1 MQPVVDGTFGTRDFS
16 RLVVAQ
22 RSLLQDEGC
31 LADKIITDQ
40 QTSPEATLITH
51 DLPYYSK
58 WLLCAAYLASY
69 NPARQDALY
78 FMKATERKRRK
89 KGGGTAAGRQSRQ
102 RKIPRHLLSPS
113 PFSLDRLF
121 AILHGIL
128 PHDMTP
134 NIDIYTQVATLGS
147 LRLLVRS
154 GILGSDVLEPGSKWK
169 VNFGWDYVTKL
180 ARNLHFDI
188 TDYVA
193 E

>member
-1 MQPVVDGTFGTRDFS
+1 
-16 RLVVAQ
+16 
-22 RSLLQDEGC
+22 
-31 LADKIITDQ
+31 
-40 QTSPEATLITH
+40 
-51 DLPYYSK
+51 
-58 WLLCAAYLASY
+58 
-69 NPARQDALY
+69 
-78 FMKATERKRRK
+78 
-89 KGGGTAAGRQSRQ
+89 
-102 RKIPRHLLSPS
+102 
-113 PFSLDRLF
+113 
-121 AILHGIL
+121 
-128 PHDMTP
+128 MTP